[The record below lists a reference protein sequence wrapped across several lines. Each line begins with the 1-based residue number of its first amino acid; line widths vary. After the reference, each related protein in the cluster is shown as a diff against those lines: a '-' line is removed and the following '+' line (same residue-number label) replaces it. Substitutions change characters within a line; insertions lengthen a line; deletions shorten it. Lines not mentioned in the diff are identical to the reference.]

1 MTRFEE
7 GTGVFGQE
15 DERLVVEETRTSQ
28 VVIVML
34 AGWMLRRVELSST
47 PLKG

>member
-7 GTGVFGQE
+7 GTGVFRQE

-34 AGWMLRRVELSST
+34 AGWMLRRVELNV
-47 PLKG
+47 